1 MALHRRV
8 QADKSGAPSP
18 LRAERAGGYW
28 TNLPDVVSFL
38 SALTWPDGSPRATGT
53 VMLFAE
59 GGCWK
64 AWVHDRDAAMGMFA
78 SAGTLLDLMEVVD
91 EAVRE
96 GTGDWRPDR
105 KGGRK

>member
-1 MALHRRV
+1 MRE
-8 QADKSGAPSP
+8 
-18 LRAERAGGYW
+18 ERAGGYW
-28 TNLPDVVSFL
+28 ANLPDVVSFL
-38 SALTWPDGSPRATGT
+38 SLSTWPDGSPRATGT

-59 GGCWK
+59 GGSWK